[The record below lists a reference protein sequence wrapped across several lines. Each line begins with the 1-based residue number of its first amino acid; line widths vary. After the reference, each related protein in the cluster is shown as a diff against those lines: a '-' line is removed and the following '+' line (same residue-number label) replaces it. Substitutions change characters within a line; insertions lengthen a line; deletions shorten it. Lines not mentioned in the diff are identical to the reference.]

1 MTKQIKKKIAI
12 SEKQFKKIYK
22 QVENSKSIVE
32 VVVITLIYIENKI
45 ERYLINQLPRPDYL
59 WKGNRYINYENKLR
73 FALSLGFINN
83 TEMWGDFIPR
93 YKQLNELRNCFAHNL
108 DYQLKE
114 KDIEFLNWA
123 NQFFSDPQF
132 SKINPTLEV
141 LGELEYTKR
150 GMTIFMSFTDLFAG

>member
-1 MTKQIKKKIAI
+1 MEKIAI
-12 SEKQFKKIYK
+12 SEEQFKKIYK

-45 ERYLINQLPRPDYL
+45 ERYLINQLPRSDYL
-59 WKGNRYINYENKLR
+59 WKDNRYISYENKLK

-83 TEMWGDFIPR
+83 TKMWGDFIPR
-93 YKQLNELRNCFAHNL
+93 YKQLNELRNKFAHNL

-123 NQFFSDPQF
+123 NQFFSDPEF
-132 SKINPTLEV
+132 NKVKPTLEN

-150 GMTIFMSFTDLFAG
+150 GLTIFMSLTGLFAG